1 MEDLPKLQPLFT
13 PLGDSQ
19 VFKDLNAPPKVQ
31 VARRASGTSWAAP
44 KPGPSSAPK
53 AKVKKGKAKPS
64 PKPKSTP
71 EAEVPVQ
78 EGMAEGTLLI
88 DDGLHFMN
96 FALKDVADGDLNH
109 SEIEAVLLLWL
120 TYGLTGEVLAAPLA
134 RSKKSELVKMTSY
147 KIVRDYLQKRL
158 QEAHGVEKKGGKA
171 PAAEGGE
178 KRGQEEEVIESSPN
192 IDPDM
197 ASDLVRMIRTTD
209 ALKVGRVILE
219 HNPLEHCSVKKLQQI
234 KRLHKTFA
242 TSAASIWSKGAAH
255 FVRGTPQETQST
267 IIGFCLDKIY
277 DNFPPSWMQM
287 LLLVYNTMPK
297 TQVADNAELELEK
310 DALKQLCA
318 VNPILASVK
327 DMFSEDGNAVE
338 AAIMMRTLHLFALL
352 GEASACVVEWNEA
365 SPSHVE
371 DLDLKVKALSS
382 DAVVFA
388 LVGKEFQMD
397 PTQKQIYVQT
407 WKDVFLLPMP
417 EKPRV
422 TDGAAA
428 ALYQGPMDEKALAV
442 FKEKTERDLGR
453 KTVPEINKVAMDL
466 GVHAAMETALASKRN
481 HFGKI
486 AKGSLVCYLVDR
498 MTEFATRRQPV
509 CEQDDA
515 ARVLG
520 MVEVLDVATVEGLQE
535 AEPPVDPAAHSPP
548 YVDFDGRVHHVGAV
562 VPVHPITQQ
571 NEAFIGMRIACGVQ
585 ELLRT
590 MSLPQQAFCGCT
602 HRVVNHRG
610 VSTMSKTIRYTFE
623 DMDLQMPFVGVV
635 AATKHANSWQDER
648 HMSMGTVTLKNG
660 AVWNLS
666 MTPEV
671 QMLNPKSKCF
681 VAAWAVPAVPRDAPA
696 DAATLRV
703 EHVKMADTKAAF

>member
-31 VARRASGTSWAAP
+31 AARRACGTSGAAP
-44 KPGPSSAPK
+44 TPGPWSAPK
-53 AKVKKGKAKPS
+53 ANAKVKKGKAKS
-64 PKPKSTP
+64 SSTPKSTA
-71 EAEVPVQ
+71 EVEVPVQ

-134 RSKKSELVKMTSY
+134 RSKKSELVTMTKMTAY

-158 QEAHGVEKKGGKA
+158 QDVHGVERKGGKA
-171 PAAEGGE
+171 CAADGGE
-178 KRGQEEEVIESSPN
+178 QRVQEEEVIESSPN

-197 ASDLVRMIRTTD
+197 ASELVRMIRTTD
-209 ALKVGRVILE
+209 VLKVGKVILE

-255 FVRGTPQETQST
+255 FVRATPQETQST
-267 IIGFCLDKIY
+267 TIGFCLDKIY

-287 LLLVYNTMPK
+287 LLLVYNAMPK
-297 TQVADNAELELEK
+297 AQVADNAEPELEK

-388 LVGKEFQMD
+388 LVGKEFQMG

-417 EKPRV
+417 EKRV

-590 MSLPQQAFCGCT
+590 MSLPHQAFRGCT
-602 HRVVNHRG
+602 RKVVNARG
-610 VSTMSKTIRYTFE
+610 ASTIAKAIGYTFN
-623 DMDLQMPFVGVV
+623 DMDL
-635 AATKHANSWQDER
+635 AALCRK
-648 HMSMGTVTLKNG
+648 
-660 AVWNLS
+660 
-666 MTPEV
+666 
-671 QMLNPKSKCF
+671 
-681 VAAWAVPAVPRDAPA
+681 
-696 DAATLRV
+696 
-703 EHVKMADTKAAF
+703 